1 MQNTSTA
8 PAHGVT
14 VRNPIRRRRE
24 TPEREPAWEK
34 DSTAKELVWKF
45 GTLAPGSPSRSNSP
59 MRPKAAAVEVKNL
72 AYVRFEHGEA
82 VTTRLNK
89 LGGGITKTAQAVDPR
104 RAVHRTHLCG
114 QHRQGPQPKG
124 PRRRERPGIGGPPAD
139 HQGRRPH
146 GPCREGQQWVW
157 EIPKIMPGERKLIEY
172 RVTAREAKDV
182 FALTNLSA
190 DKGIQ
195 DKAEWTTKVLVP
207 GLTVKLT
214 GPASNSAVNPG
225 ESARY
230 EIMVRNT
237 GTMPSTMVR
246 VIGIASTTPGR
257 RRKRRAN
264 SCATRSVGRAAART
278 R

>member
-1 MQNTSTA
+1 
-8 PAHGVT
+8 
-14 VRNPIRRRRE
+14 
-24 TPEREPAWEK
+24 
-34 DSTAKELVWKF
+34 
-45 GTLAPGSPSRSNSP
+45 
-59 MRPKAAAVEVKNL
+59 
-72 AYVRFEHGEA
+72 
-82 VTTRLNK
+82 
-89 LGGGITKTAQAVDPR
+89 
-104 RAVHRTHLCG
+104 
-114 QHRQGPQPKG
+114 
-124 PRRRERPGIGGPPAD
+124 
-139 HQGRRPH
+139 
-146 GPCREGQQWVW
+146 
-157 EIPKIMPGERKLIEY
+157 MPGERKLIEY

-246 VIGIASTTPGR
+246 VIGIP
-257 RRKRRAN
+257 N
-264 SCATRSVGRAAART
+264 DTRPTSKTEGQLLRDAIVGRAAART
-278 R
+278 RWAGPTASR

>member
-1 MQNTSTA
+1 M
-8 PAHGVT
+8 
-14 VRNPIRRRRE
+14 
-24 TPEREPAWEK
+24 
-34 DSTAKELVWKF
+34 
-45 GTLAPGSPSRSNSP
+45 
-59 MRPKAAAVEVKNL
+59 
-72 AYVRFEHGEA
+72 
-82 VTTRLNK
+82 
-89 LGGGITKTAQAVDPR
+89 AQ
-104 RAVHRTHLCG
+104 
-114 QHRQGPQPKG
+114 
-124 PRRRERPGIGGPPAD
+124 
-139 HQGRRPH
+139 
-146 GPCREGQQWVW
+146 REGQQWVW
-157 EIPKIMPGERKLIEY
+157 EIPKIMPGEPLIEY

-246 VIGIASTTPGR
+246 VIGTLP
-257 RRKRRAN
+257 N
-264 SCATRSVGRAAART
+264 DTRPTSKTEGQLLRDAILSRAAART